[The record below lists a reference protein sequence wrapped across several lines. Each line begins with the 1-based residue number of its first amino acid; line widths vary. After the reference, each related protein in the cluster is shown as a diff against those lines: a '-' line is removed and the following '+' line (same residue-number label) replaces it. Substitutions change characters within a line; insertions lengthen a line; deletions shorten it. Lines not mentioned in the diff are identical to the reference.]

1 MARVRPSKKLVAALR
16 GDLAALAKANAISTV
31 TLRQFDANYPPPVR
45 DFRANDIR
53 RLRDR
58 LRLSQPVFARVL
70 HTTPSTVRRWRWEQ
84 GNTRPAGPALRLLNI
99 IADKGL
105 EAVL

>member
-16 GDLAALAKANAISTV
+16 GDLAALAKADAISTV
-31 TLRQFDANYPPPVR
+31 TLRQFDAHYPPPVR
-45 DFRANDIR
+45 AFSAKDIK
-53 RLRDR
+53 RLRER
-58 LRLSQPVFARVL
+58 LMLSQPVFARVL
-70 HTTPSTVRRWRWEQ
+70 HTTPSTVRRWEQ
-84 GNTRPAGPALRLLNI
+84 GNTSPAGPALRLLYI

>member
-1 MARVRPSKKLVAALR
+1 MARVRPSKKLVAALC

-31 TLRQFDANYPPPVR
+31 TLRQFDAHYPPPVR
-45 DFRANDIR
+45 AFRANDIR

-70 HTTPSTVRRWRWEQ
+70 HTTPSTVRRWEQ

-99 IADKGL
+99 IADKGM
-105 EAVL
+105 EGVL

>member
-31 TLRQFDANYPPPVR
+31 TLRQFDAHYPPPVR
-45 DFRANDIR
+45 AFSAKDIR
-53 RLRDR
+53 RLRER
-58 LRLSQPVFARVL
+58 LRLSLPVFAHAL
-70 HTTPSTVRRWRWEQ
+70 HTTPSTVRRWEQ
-84 GNTRPAGPALRLLNI
+84 GDTRPAGPALKLLNI
-99 IADKGL
+99 IADKEL

>member
-16 GDLAALAKANAISTV
+16 GDLAALAKADAISTE
-31 TLRQFDANYPPPVR
+31 TLQQFDAHYPPPVR
-45 DFRANDIR
+45 AFSAKDIK
-53 RLRDR
+53 RLRTS
-58 LRLSQPVFARVL
+58 LKLSQPGFAHVL
-70 HTTPSTVRRWRWEQ
+70 HTTPSTVRRWEQ
-84 GNTRPAGPALRLLNI
+84 GDTRPAGPALKLLNI

>member
-1 MARVRPSKKLVAALR
+1 MARVRTSKKLVAALR

-31 TLRQFDANYPPPVR
+31 TLRQFDAHYPPPVR
-45 DFRANDIR
+45 AFIANDIR

-70 HTTPSTVRRWRWEQ
+70 HTTPSTVRRWEQ
-84 GNTRPAGPALRLLNI
+84 GDTRPAGPALKLLNI